1 MIICPN
7 CQHKEMSG
15 AIYCSKCGA
24 QLIDM
29 PIETQKI
36 NTAETRQEIE
46 RVTGRIQPPAGPLA
60 IQDFFAYDRERAD
73 PAPG

>member
-15 AIYCSKCGA
+15 AVYCSKCGA

-29 PIETQKI
+29 TIATHKI
-36 NTAETRQEIE
+36 HTAETRQEVK
-46 RVTGRIQPPAGPLA
+46 RDTVP
-60 IQDFFAYDRERAD
+60 D
-73 PAPG
+73 PASPTCASAILDFLEYD

>member
-29 PIETQKI
+29 TIATHKI
-36 NTAETRQEIE
+36 HTAETRSEAKQ
-46 RVTGRIQPPAGPLA
+46 RYQIQTQIRPARTLCN
-60 IQDFFAYDRERAD
+60 
-73 PAPG
+73 PGSR